1 MYFTFPD
8 KRNIADIILVYKKQD
23 VSDIKTDS
31 PIGLLPIIS
40 KIFEKVLYSQLETV
54 ANKIFSPKSCRFRK
68 RSFLAEC
75 FFELIKELPKC
86 LVKSGVV
93 ETVLIDL

>member
-54 ANKIFSPKSCRFRK
+54 ANKIFSPK
-68 RSFLAEC
+68 
-75 FFELIKELPKC
+75 
-86 LVKSGVV
+86 
-93 ETVLIDL
+93 